1 MPPVTD
7 CVCRLVLMGVNLV
20 ALVDVN
26 LVVQDA
32 KEVVKRDVQ
41 LSVPRHAVEI
51 AKELVGQSVALI
63 AYRFVQV
70 RVTPRVERAVS
81 SHVRVNAIVD
91 VLVVVLMGVSEIV
104 MAIAREH
111 ARGAV
116 PLRALAA
123 AQVALFSQHIESDE

>member
-1 MPPVTD
+1 MVLVMAY
-7 CVCRLVLMGVNLV
+7 VCQHARMGVNLAVRGARVV
-20 ALVDVN
+20 A
-26 LVVQDA
+26 
-32 KEVVKRDVQ
+32 KKGVQ

-70 RVTPRVERAVS
+70 RVTPRVERAVC

-91 VLVVVLMGVSEIV
+91 VLVAVLMGVSEIV
-104 MAIAREH
+104 MVIALEH

-116 PLRALAA
+116 PLRVLAA
-123 AQVALFSQHIESDE
+123 VRVALFSQHIESDE

>member
-51 AKELVGQSVALI
+51 AKELVG
-63 AYRFVQV
+63 
-70 RVTPRVERAVS
+70 
-81 SHVRVNAIVD
+81 
-91 VLVVVLMGVSEIV
+91 
-104 MAIAREH
+104 
-111 ARGAV
+111 
-116 PLRALAA
+116 
-123 AQVALFSQHIESDE
+123 